1 MDYASF
7 WESSELEQLIKTALH
22 EDIGSGDHSSLAV
35 IPKDTEGKAKM
46 LLKEDAV
53 VAGIKLAEIIMRL
66 YDSTVKV
73 NSFVKDG
80 QYCSKGT
87 VLMEFSGPAISIL
100 STERLILNF
109 CQRLSGIA
117 TTSNQYAAIAKPFQ
131 VKILD
136 TRKTT
141 PGLRI
146 LEKWAVAIGGC
157 DNHRIGLYDMI
168 MLKDNHV
175 DFSGGVKQAIKA
187 VQAYQSAK
195 KLNLKVE
202 IETRNLNEVEE
213 VCQIGGVD
221 RIMLDNFSPQE
232 LNQAV
237 QIINRRFETEASG
250 GITLENLVDYAKS
263 GVDFISVGALTHS
276 AKSVDINLKTVL

>member
-1 MDYASF
+1 MDYDSF
-7 WESSELEQLIKTALH
+7 WKSAELEQLIKTALH
-22 EDIGSGDHSSLAV
+22 EDIGTGDHSSLAV
-35 IPKDTEGKAKM
+35 IPSDTKGKAKM

-53 VAGIKLAEIIMRL
+53 VAGIKLSEIIMSI
-66 YDSTVKV
+66 YDSSVIV
-73 NSFVKDG
+73 RSFVKDG

-117 TTSNQYAAIAKPFQ
+117 TVSNQYATIIKPYHA
-131 VKILD
+131 KILD

-146 LEKWAVAIGGC
+146 PEKWAVHIGGC
-157 DNHRIGLYDMI
+157 ENHRIGLYDML

-175 DFSGGVKQAIKA
+175 DFCGGIQQAIKA
-187 VQAYQSAK
+187 ANNYLITNN
-195 KLNLKVE
+195 LNLKIE
-202 IETRNLNEVEE
+202 IETRNLKEVEE
-213 VCQIGGVD
+213 VCQIGGVN
-221 RIMLDNFSPQE
+221 RIMLDNFSPE
-232 LNQAV
+232 DLKEAIV
-237 QIINRRFETEASG
+237 MINKRFETEASG
-250 GITLENLVDYAKS
+250 GITLENLVDYAKT

-276 AKSVDINLKTVL
+276 AKSVDISLKTVL

>member
-1 MDYASF
+1 MDYASY
-7 WESSELEQLIKTALH
+7 WESQEFEQLIKKALQ

-53 VAGIKLAEIIMRL
+53 IAGIKLAEIIMRL
-66 YDSTVKV
+66 YDSKVKV

-80 QYCSKGT
+80 QFCSKGT
-87 VLMEFSGPAISIL
+87 VLMEFSGSAISIL

-117 TTSNQYAAIAKPFQ
+117 TVSNQYATIAKPFQ

-175 DFSGGVKQAIKA
+175 DFCGGINQAINA
-187 VQAYQSAK
+187 VHSYQKSN
-195 KLNLKVE
+195 KLNLKIE
-202 IETRNLNEVEE
+202 IETRNLKEVEE
-213 VCQIGGVD
+213 VCHIGGVD

-237 QIINRRFETEASG
+237 QIINKRFETEASG

-276 AKSVDINLKTVL
+276 AKSIDISLKTIL

>member
-7 WESSELEQLIKTALH
+7 WESAELEQLIKTALH

-46 LLKEDAV
+46 LLKENAV
-53 VAGIKLAEIIMRL
+53 VAGIKIAEIIMRM

-87 VLMEFSGPAISIL
+87 VLMEFSGSAISIL

-117 TTSNQYAAIAKPFQ
+117 TISNQYAAIAKPFQ

-175 DFSGGVKQAIKA
+175 DFSGGIKHAIKA

-202 IETRNLNEVEE
+202 IETRNLNEVGE

-221 RIMLDNFSPQE
+221 RIMLDNFSPQD

-237 QIINRRFETEASG
+237 RIINKRFETEASG

-276 AKSVDINLKTVL
+276 AKSIDINLKTVL